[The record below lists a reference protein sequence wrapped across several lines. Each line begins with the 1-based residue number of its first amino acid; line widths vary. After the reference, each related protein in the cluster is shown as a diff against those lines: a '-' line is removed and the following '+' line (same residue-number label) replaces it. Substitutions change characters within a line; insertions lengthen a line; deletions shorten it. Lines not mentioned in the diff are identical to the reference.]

1 MIYFYALQ
9 TLYFGKTVTAYTIFI
24 SLFLIFLPGDLT
36 FTFIAS
42 YIAKKLNPIMNK
54 MVYQSATDE
63 DIQKFEAEKA
73 QNTKLVSEHIDN
85 TSKYFNEDSTKNII
99 DEAPSNEL

>member
-1 MIYFYALQ
+1 
-9 TLYFGKTVTAYTIFI
+9 
-24 SLFLIFLPGDLT
+24 
-36 FTFIAS
+36 
-42 YIAKKLNPIMNK
+42 MNK